1 MEQSLARRS
10 RLSRS
15 ADLPSSA
22 RSGFSLV
29 ELSIV
34 LVILGLLTGGILTGQ
49 NLIRAAEIRSL
60 VTQFTGFQAA
70 AYQFR
75 QKYFALPGDMTNATA
90 FWGNADTGAT
100 GGQCAAPLTDTG
112 TGTQTCNGNG
122 DGILNNGSNEMFRY
136 WQHLANA
143 GLIEGAYTGVSGPGS
158 NRRAI
163 PGENTPL
170 SRMGK
175 AGWGLSNY
183 NCCVGNNE
191 NFYFDYGNHLLFG
204 ADDGS
209 LSNGAP
215 VLTPKE
221 AWVIDGK
228 VDDGLAVS
236 GRVISNVECTDAPN
250 NNVTSANYLL
260 GNTGI
265 LCHLKFTGVF

>member
-1 MEQSLARRS
+1 MKKVDDAVPLTAGKR
-10 RLSRS
+10 
-15 ADLPSSA
+15 
-22 RSGFSLV
+22 GFSLV

-34 LVILGLLTGGILTGQ
+34 LVILGLLTGGILTGR
-49 NLIRAAEIRSL
+49 NLIRASELKGVVSEFHVYQTAIM
-60 VTQFTGFQAA
+60 TFQDE
-70 AYQFR
+70 YG
-75 QKYFALPGDMTNATA
+75 ALPGDLPNATNY
-90 FWGNADTGAT
+90 WGVDPDGCPEHTNYT
-100 GGQCAAPLTDTG
+100 PKRE
-112 TGTQTCNGNG
+112 TCDG
-122 DGILNNGSNEMFRY
+122 DGDGRISVFDNINSMNTDFPERFRA